1 MDHQHQ
7 GFLNR
12 GQSVGIGHSQVS
24 PRSQYCDSD
33 EINSDGG
40 ERSTRGGEGVV
51 ETEKRPPASCN
62 FCRRFPV
69 EVTQTPCMT
78 HDAGG
83 VHRRNRMLA
92 LGRDTA
98 ARSHTIRLDHLVRAD
113 SDDQCPRSLVA
124 EQPAG
129 SYAPDERGHTVT
141 ATRMTL
147 IRHCSCAAARECA
160 DGSGVRYGRVA
171 APGRLP
177 APSGVGKRTVAP

>member
-1 MDHQHQ
+1 MDHRHQ

-51 ETEKRPPASCN
+51 ETEKRSPASFN

-98 ARSHTIRLDHLVRAD
+98 ARSHTIRRA
-113 SDDQCPRSLVA
+113 SL
-124 EQPAG
+124 
-129 SYAPDERGHTVT
+129 
-141 ATRMTL
+141 ATRP
-147 IRHCSCAAARECA
+147 SCARRLRRPMSPEPRGRAAGRQLR
-160 DGSGVRYGRVA
+160 SGRAWSHRNRHAHDVDPALLLRSGESVPTA
-171 APGRLP
+171 AE
-177 APSGVGKRTVAP
+177 